1 LPLQA
6 EESWLL
12 PGTKVTILGT
22 VISRPW
28 DPTSNDNTINPAEK
42 EMVGM
47 MEGITVNEKNI
58 ADICPQ
64 MSKEKGKEWK
74 KFETRC
80 LVKLVAKKAII
91 VSLDSKDFRL
101 AKSNVQVLP
110 GSAAPAS
117 SGGQSL
123 TPWWCR
129 ENAALPPQNL
139 MFNIVVPPN
148 VVGGKTMTVNLNG
161 QTMQV
166 QVPYGIS
173 SGQSFQVTLAQ
184 PILTPDSIRNW
195 DATPVD
201 FNSNVDLSL
210 HNTKQK
216 KKHKKKK
223 KKKKKKQDNE
233 SGVI

>member
-1 LPLQA
+1 M
-6 EESWLL
+6 S
-12 PGTKVTILGT
+12 ILGT

-28 DPTSNDNTINPAEK
+28 DPTSNEKTTNPAEK

-47 MEGITVNEKNI
+47 MENHTVNEKNI
-58 ADICPQ
+58 ADVCPQ
-64 MSKEKGKEWK
+64 VSKEKGKEWK
-74 KFETRC
+74 KFEIKC
-80 LVKLVAKKAII
+80 LVKLVAKNAII

-110 GSAAPAS
+110 GTSTAAPPF

-129 ENAALPPQNL
+129 ENAAVPPQNL

-148 VVGGKTMTVNLNG
+148 VVGGKTITVNMNG
-161 QTMQV
+161 QMMTV
-166 QVPYGIS
+166 QVPYGMV

-216 KKHKKKK
+216 KKHKKKH
-223 KKKKKKQDNE
+223 KKKQKKQKNE
-233 SGVI
+233 SRVI

>member
-1 LPLQA
+1 ML
-6 EESWLL
+6 
-12 PGTKVTILGT
+12 
-22 VISRPW
+22 
-28 DPTSNDNTINPAEK
+28 
-42 EMVGM
+42 
-47 MEGITVNEKNI
+47 
-58 ADICPQ
+58 
-64 MSKEKGKEWK
+64 
-74 KFETRC
+74 
-80 LVKLVAKKAII
+80 
-91 VSLDSKDFRL
+91 
-101 AKSNVQVLP
+101 
-110 GSAAPAS
+110 
-117 SGGQSL
+117 
-123 TPWWCR
+123 
-129 ENAALPPQNL
+129 
-139 MFNIVVPPN
+139 
-148 VVGGKTMTVNLNG
+148 G